1 MMEDEATIRHISG
14 NSVSLAPAMP
24 DECAGGSRGKR
35 TQMCSVRKNMWVL
48 GILLMSA
55 AASAAGPWH
64 HPLCQDGGGVW
75 HRRIPIT
82 FTNPTDQALKGDP
95 ASLSVGTIAQALAG
109 VAAETVRVCD
119 ASGQE
124 MLFALTDAQGSLRTR
139 GPVPR
144 DASLTIPVECGPGK
158 STTYYVYFDNPSAGE
173 LADFLAARTGL
184 VNGDLEQGRG
194 SAPRG
199 WKHDDA
205 DATHRSEWTNDR
217 PQSGK
222 RCLKSVVAA
231 GAEPTWIATRQEGI
245 RIKGGAR
252 YVLTAWV
259 RGQDVER
266 PGRLVHPSGQPRE
279 SDACQPHAQR
289 RAGHLRLEAGVRPV
303 HRTGDRQTGPT
314 SEPSCGEPEP
324 HGLIM

>member
-1 MMEDEATIRHISG
+1 MLSSQEYVGPRHS
-14 NSVSLAPAMP
+14 S
-24 DECAGGSRGKR
+24 D
-35 TQMCSVRKNMWVL
+35 VR
-48 GILLMSA
+48 
-55 AASAAGPWH
+55 
-64 HPLCQDGGGVW
+64 GGVCGRPVAPSALPG
-75 HRRIPIT
+75 RRGRLARA
-82 FTNPTDQALKGDP
+82 NTDHLHQPDRSALKGDP

-124 MLFALTDAQGSLRTR
+124 MLFALTNAQGSLRTR

-259 RGQDVER
+259 RGQDV
-266 PGRLVHPSGQPRE
+266 SGQAGWYIHLGNRENPMLVSPMLNAGQGTFDWKQVSARFTAPR
-279 SDACQPHAQR
+279 
-289 RAGHLRLEAGVRPV
+289 
-303 HRTGDRQTGPT
+303 RQTGPT